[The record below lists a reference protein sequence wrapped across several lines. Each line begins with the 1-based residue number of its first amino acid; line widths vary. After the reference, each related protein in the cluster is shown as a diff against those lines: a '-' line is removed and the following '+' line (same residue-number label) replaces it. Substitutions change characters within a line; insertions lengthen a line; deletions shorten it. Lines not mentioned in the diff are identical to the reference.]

1 MGIIKKLF
9 KNKKKS
15 DDELKVEVLKKA
27 TENLSAHSDQGKSF
41 QGGSAGDSSEAG
53 VVEKSYTPPQN
64 LDQSKK
70 QNIRAVLLE
79 IAERGATGVLPVSIS
94 DKTNVNHQDTASAL
108 AYLTRQNYAEAI
120 NSPSGMKYYLTEVG
134 RKYCISKEFNTDLQ
148 VE

>member
-1 MGIIKKLF
+1 MGIFKKIF

-27 TENLSAHSDQGKSF
+27 TEHLSAHSDQGKSF
-41 QGGSAGDSSEAG
+41 QDSAENSTADG
-53 VVEKSYTPPQN
+53 VVAKSYTSPQK
-64 LDQSKK
+64 LDQTKK
-70 QNIRAVLLE
+70 QNIRTVLLE

-134 RKYCISKEFNTDLQ
+134 RKYCISKEFNTDL
-148 VE
+148 